1 MISKNKCHRP
11 TQLFKIWHQDG
22 AATIPKSSP
31 FSSLLELLTIMKSK
45 LKIPLKIVKCAIL
58 AKFVNQFVIFMN
70 FRPSKLFKFRVW
82 PISNVDKFN
91 FNQFL

>member
-31 FSSLLELLTIMKSK
+31 FSSLLELQTIMKSK
-45 LKIPLKIVKCAIL
+45 EIPIEFVKFAISAKICES
-58 AKFVNQFVIFMN
+58 IFH
-70 FRPSKLFKFRVW
+70 
-82 PISNVDKFN
+82 FN
-91 FNQFL
+91 ES